1 MTLLAAPVTLIAGP
15 TASGKSALALAL
27 ATATGAEIINADA
40 QQIYGDLPLL
50 TAAPSEAERAQA
62 PHHLFGVAKATEVWS
77 VGHWL
82 RATVTTLREIE
93 TRGSPAIIVGGT
105 GLYFRAL
112 VQGLADI
119 PPVADAAR
127 DEIEADYDREG
138 EDAFRS
144 ALATV
149 DPVAAA
155 RIAPGDRQRLV
166 RALSVARTSGRSL
179 SDWQGQTHPALT
191 PSDWH
196 GVVLEP
202 DRAKLYDRCDLR
214 LAAMVEAG
222 VLLEV
227 AALAARG
234 LDPALPALK
243 AVGFRQLAAHLLGDV
258 PLEQALSDAQRETRR
273 YAKRQLTWFRNQT
286 PGWGRL
292 TAETPEAALRQFFAQ
307 TATLTPAS

>member
-27 ATATGAEIINADA
+27 ATATGAEILNADA
-40 QQIYGDLPLL
+40 QQIYGDLPVL
-50 TAAPSEAERAQA
+50 TAAPSASERAQA
-62 PHHLFGVAKATEVWS
+62 PHHRFGVAEATEVWS

-82 RATVTTLREIE
+82 RAAVLVLQDLRS
-93 TRGSPAIIVGGT
+93 RGRPAIIVGGT

-119 PPVADAAR
+119 PPVSDKAR
-127 DEIEADYDREG
+127 DEIEALYDRGG
-138 EDAFRS
+138 EDPFRA
-144 ALATV
+144 ALAAV
-149 DPVAAA
+149 DPAAA
-155 RIAPGDRQRLV
+155 TRIAPGDRQRLI
-166 RALSVARTSGRSL
+166 RALSVARTSGKSL
-179 SDWQGQTHPALT
+179 SDWQGQTHPALA
-191 PSDWH
+191 PGDWH

-214 LAAMVEAG
+214 LAAMIDAG
-222 VLLEV
+222 VLQEV
-227 AALAARG
+227 ADLAARG

-243 AVGFRQLAAHLLGDV
+243 AVGYRELATHLRGEI

-292 TAETPEAALRQFFAQ
+292 AAETPEAAMGQFLAQ
-307 TATLTPAS
+307 TATLTPAP